1 MAYGKGEEVRAAEI
15 TLKEAGFAVS
25 QVCCSRPSCFD
36 FAAKKNHDLIFIK
49 VQPDVDSLS
58 SQDSDELGVIT
69 ESVSAASLLISKKTR
84 DKPLEDDTVYS
95 RYHIFAITQKTFE
108 NIIVHKV
115 SPLIQAGPGGY
126 YVEIDCEAVRRRRQ
140 ELGLSVGELA
150 KMVGLSRRSL
160 YGYEKGMGKSSV
172 TAAYNLIYALGVPV
186 AKPVN
191 VFQKTKRRNACYL
204 LATAKTM
211 LTKSKLVN
219 RLFRKFRSH
228 EFAAVKRAPFDFII
242 ASRENFRI
250 VGGIA
255 DSDEPE
261 LDRRIE
267 EILSVSKL
275 ADAHPILIT
284 DKAKL
289 ADKDIPCLRSDD
301 VSRLKNPEE
310 LILNAT

>member
-1 MAYGKGEEVRAAEI
+1 MAYGKREEVRAAEI

-25 QVCCSRPSCFD
+25 QVCSSRPSCFD
-36 FAAKKNHDLIFIK
+36 FAARKSHDLVFIK

-58 SQDSDELGVIT
+58 PQDSEDLGIIT

-84 DKPLEDDTVYS
+84 EKPLEDDTVYS
-95 RYHIFAITQKTFE
+95 RYHVFAVTQKTFE
-108 NIIVHKV
+108 NIVVHRV

-126 YVEIDCEAVRRRRQ
+126 YVEIDSEAVKRRRQ

-150 KMVGLSRRSL
+150 KMVGISRRSL
-160 YGYEKGMGKSSV
+160 YGYEKDMGKSSV

-191 VFQKTKRRNACYL
+191 VFQKTKRHNAYCL

-211 LTKSKLVN
+211 LTKSKLIN
-219 RLFRKFRSH
+219 RLFSKFRNRNL
-228 EFAAVKRAPFDFII
+228 AAVKRAPFDFII
-242 ASRENFRI
+242 FSREDLRI

-255 DSDEPE
+255 GSNEPK

-275 ADAHPILIT
+275 VDAHPILIT
-284 DKAKL
+284 DEVKL
-289 ADKDIPCLRSDD
+289 TDKDIPCLRSDD